1 MSALA
6 IAAAVL
12 LGAGLVGLL
21 ASLAWARRRAV
32 EDPEPLWDWGALEPE
47 LDAVTFPEPGFLW
60 GTASAAHQ
68 VEGGHTANNWARWE
82 RDPGP
87 KGKGRI
93 QNGDVAGAACEHW
106 DRYPEDL
113 DRMVEELGVDSY
125 RFSLSWSKIEPEPGV
140 FDEDAIQHYHDVID
154 ACRARGLV
162 PMVTLHHFTHPL
174 WFEDLGSFE
183 DAGNIAHIARFT
195 ARVFREYGAKV
206 PYWCTFNEPG
216 PFSVMG
222 WGLGVFPPGKQ
233 SPALLG
239 RVIRNLCAAHVEM
252 VRTIR
257 GLPHGADVHVGLV
270 KNIFQMDPWRP
281 GNPVHRLLCD
291 VADHVYNESILGFLR
306 TGRVRIQL
314 PGLVSIDEQ
323 LDGPRGDFVG
333 LNYYANLLLDPLMN
347 REPPFEAHSRP
358 GQIMTDM
365 PYTIYAEGFHKAL
378 HRERDPRRPRRPPG
392 DLDPPLPVR
401 DAQGH
406 GRGRR
411 RARLLLL
418 VDARQF
424 RVGGGIPDA
433 LRAVRGRLHHA
444 GAAAPGRRAA
454 VHRDHPPQP
463 GGGRCR
469 GLRRPRPSCS
479 RPGRGRACGRRSR
492 SRSCRWPG
500 AG

>member
-47 LDAVTFPEPGFLW
+47 TDAVTFPEPGFLW

-378 HRERDPRRPRRPPG
+378 HRIG
-392 DLDPPLPVR
+392 TVGLPVY
-401 DAQGH
+401 
-406 GRGRR
+406 
-411 RARLLLL
+411 
-418 VDARQF
+418 VTEN
-424 RVGGGIPDA
+424 GIPDA
-433 LRAVRGRLHHA
+433 RDDRRATWIRRYLYAMRKAMDEGVDVRGFYYWSMLDNFEWAEGYQMRFGLYVVDFTTQERRLRD
-444 GAAAPGRRAA
+444 GA
-454 VHRDHPPQP
+454 
-463 GGGRCR
+463 
-469 GLRRPRPSCS
+469 RPFIETI
-479 RPGRGRACGRRSR
+479 RRSR
-492 SRSCRWPG
+492 EAVD
-500 AG
+500 AGD

>member
-1 MSALA
+1 
-6 IAAAVL
+6 
-12 LGAGLVGLL
+12 
-21 ASLAWARRRAV
+21 
-32 EDPEPLWDWGALEPE
+32 
-47 LDAVTFPEPGFLW
+47 
-60 GTASAAHQ
+60 
-68 VEGGHTANNWARWE
+68 
-82 RDPGP
+82 
-87 KGKGRI
+87 
-93 QNGDVAGAACEHW
+93 
-106 DRYPEDL
+106 
-113 DRMVEELGVDSY
+113 
-125 RFSLSWSKIEPEPGV
+125 
-140 FDEDAIQHYHDVID
+140 
-154 ACRARGLV
+154 
-162 PMVTLHHFTHPL
+162 MVTLHHFTHPL

-378 HRERDPRRPRRPPG
+378 HRIG
-392 DLDPPLPVR
+392 TVGLPVY
-401 DAQGH
+401 
-406 GRGRR
+406 
-411 RARLLLL
+411 
-418 VDARQF
+418 VTEN
-424 RVGGGIPDA
+424 GIPDA
-433 LRAVRGRLHHA
+433 RDDRRATWIRRYLYAMRKAMDEGVDVRGFYYWSMLDNFEWAEGYQMRFGLYVVDFTTQERRLRD
-444 GAAAPGRRAA
+444 GA
-454 VHRDHPPQP
+454 
-463 GGGRCR
+463 
-469 GLRRPRPSCS
+469 RPFIETI
-479 RPGRGRACGRRSR
+479 RRSR
-492 SRSCRWPG
+492 EAVD
-500 AG
+500 AGD